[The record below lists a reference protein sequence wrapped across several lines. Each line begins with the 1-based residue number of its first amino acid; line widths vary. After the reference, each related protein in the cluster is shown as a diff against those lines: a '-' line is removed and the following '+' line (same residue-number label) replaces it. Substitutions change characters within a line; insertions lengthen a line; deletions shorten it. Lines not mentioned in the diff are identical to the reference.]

1 MPRTPNETPRNNYPE
16 SNFSKSSNGVS
27 INQQKSRINPSA
39 ANSIITSSTYRS
51 QTAPSIYETAAN
63 SVDTDIILS
72 RTKEVTSPSLIYS
85 ATNFDSIVGTGTISD
100 IYGDPTR
107 RPLLSPQNSILA
119 LKPTIWQTY
128 NNENSMMQVS
138 NKIAKYCT
146 SEKNEKFGSYEGGY
160 Y

>member
-63 SVDTDIILS
+63 SVDTDIIQS
-72 RTKEVTSPSLIYS
+72 RIKVNSPSLFYS
-85 ATNFDSIVGTGTISD
+85 ATKFDSIAGTGHVSD
-100 IYGDPTR
+100 IYRDPTR
-107 RPLLSPQNSILA
+107 KPLLSPQNSVLT
-119 LKPTIWQTY
+119 LKPTVWQTY
-128 NNENSMMQVS
+128 NNDNSMMQVS
-138 NKIAKYCT
+138 NKISNYRGNGCIIR
-146 SEKNEKFGSYEGGY
+146 SY
-160 Y
+160 